1 MVEFLFLGI
10 GFAFLAPLVAMVF
23 HSCYRSYKDY
33 GFSSFP
39 RLAQYAACGFYEARG
54 TSADNSPCSFLRC
67 SL

>member
-39 RLAQYAACGFYEARG
+39 RLAQYAVCGFTKQGECLPTVPLAL
-54 TSADNSPCSFLRC
+54 F
-67 SL
+67 